1 MKIFFYTPAM
11 RSSTTWLTVYVF
23 VVILQQKTHY
33 PHTGGTMYIFRDFV
47 VAIISL
53 ALIFFLSRSPLAS
66 VLGTVIILYLL
77 PQK

>member
-1 MKIFFYTPAM
+1 
-11 RSSTTWLTVYVF
+11 
-23 VVILQQKTHY
+23 
-33 PHTGGTMYIFRDFV
+33 MYIFRDFV